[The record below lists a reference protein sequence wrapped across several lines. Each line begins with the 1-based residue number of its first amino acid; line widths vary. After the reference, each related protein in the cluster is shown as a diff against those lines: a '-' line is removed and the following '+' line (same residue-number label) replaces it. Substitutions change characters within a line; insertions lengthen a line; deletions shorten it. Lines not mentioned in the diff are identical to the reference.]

1 MATTIF
7 HDLIHK
13 EVEVYVDDIVIK
25 TKTAEEHVVALE
37 KVLQRLRKFNLKLNP
52 AKCLFGATSGVFLGY
67 LVSKRGIK
75 IDPPKSKAILDM
87 PPPKTEKEIHGLL
100 GRLQYISRFMSQLA
114 DTCGPMFKFLRKG
127 SSHQWNE
134 QCQEAFDKIKK
145 YLLSPP
151 ILQPPTKGKPL
162 LLYLSMIEEAMG
174 AMLAQEA
181 EDTKVENAVY
191 YLSKRMLPYEVKY
204 NRVEKLCLALYWVF
218 QKMQHYLSTHIIA
231 EKSPLKFLMERSVLD
246 SKMARWV

>member
-37 KVLQRLRKFNLKLNP
+37 KVFQRLRKYNLKLNP
-52 AKCLFGATSGVFLGY
+52 TKCLFGATSGVFLRY
-67 LVSKRGIK
+67 LVSKRGIE
-75 IDPPKSKAILDM
+75 IDPAKSKAMLDM
-87 PPPKTEKEIHGLL
+87 PPPKTEKEICGLL

-114 DTCGPMFKFLRKG
+114 DTCGPMFKLLRKG

-151 ILQPPTKGKPL
+151 ILQPSRKGKPL
-162 LLYLSMIEEAMG
+162 LLYLSVTEEAIG
-174 AMLAQEA
+174 QCWLRRPK
-181 EDTKVENAVY
+181 T
-191 YLSKRMLPYEVKY
+191 L
-204 NRVEKLCLALYWVF
+204 
-218 QKMQHYLSTHIIA
+218 
-231 EKSPLKFLMERSVLD
+231 
-246 SKMARWV
+246 RW